1 MSNIKEFIE
10 AVDANRRGERITF
23 KVSHR
28 ELRDFFT
35 LSLGIP
41 QYRDDRLTIELDQE
55 DLDYLYNK
63 YFPQLEGEI
72 AKEREI
78 KIRRKQEEVHRKAKE
93 LEKLT
98 RELNEIR

>member
-23 KVSHR
+23 RVSHR
-28 ELRDFFT
+28 ALFLTR
-35 LSLGIP
+35 GAWMPMHI
-41 QYRDDRLTIELDQE
+41 DDSLTIKLDQE

-78 KIRRKQEEVHRKAKE
+78 KIKRKQEEVHKKAKE

-98 RELNEIR
+98 KELKEI

>member
-23 KVSHR
+23 RVSHR
-28 ELRDFFT
+28 ALFLT
-35 LSLGIP
+35 CGAWMPMHI
-41 QYRDDRLTIELDQE
+41 DDSLTIKLDQE

-78 KIRRKQEEVHRKAKE
+78 KIKRKQEEVHKKAKE